1 MKTSMNDIEK
11 AKEILN
17 QYNQC
22 HVASLFDK
30 IDKAKQ
36 EELAKQVL
44 NIDFHK
50 IVELYDNTKK
60 EIEIKDKEIKQLWD
74 DFRQLNCV
82 YKGKN
87 KEFFCKQ
94 IPAKKRYIDVY
105 VENKGRISKINKE
118 MAQEIQMFLATD
130 LSEYLWGKCE

>member
-1 MKTSMNDIEK
+1 MQYLSYVIKKAVDRVVVKEDDFYLQEK
-11 AKEILN
+11 
-17 QYNQC
+17 
-22 HVASLFDK
+22 SF
-30 IDKAKQ
+30 ID
-36 EELAKQVL
+36 LL
-44 NIDFHK
+44 
-50 IVELYDNTKK
+50 
-60 EIEIKDKEIKQLWD
+60 IKDKEIKQLWD

-82 YKGKN
+82 CKGKN

-118 MAQEIQMFLATD
+118 MAQEIQMFLVTD

>member
-1 MKTSMNDIEK
+1 MIFIFKK
-11 AKEILN
+11 R
-17 QYNQC
+17 
-22 HVASLFDK
+22 VF
-30 IDKAKQ
+30 ID
-36 EELAKQVL
+36 LL
-44 NIDFHK
+44 
-50 IVELYDNTKK
+50 
-60 EIEIKDKEIKQLWD
+60 IKDKEIKQLWD
-74 DFRQLNCV
+74 DFRQLSCV

-118 MAQEIQMFLATD
+118 MAQEIQMFLVTN

>member
-1 MKTSMNDIEK
+1 MQYLSYVIKKAVDRVVVKEDDFYLQEK
-11 AKEILN
+11 SFIDLLIKAAM
-17 QYNQC
+17 QYMSQ
-22 HVASLFDK
+22 SFR
-30 IDKAKQ
+30 
-36 EELAKQVL
+36 
-44 NIDFHK
+44 
-50 IVELYDNTKK
+50 
-60 EIEIKDKEIKQLWD
+60 IKDKEIKQLWD

-118 MAQEIQMFLATD
+118 MAQEIQMFLVTN

>member
-1 MKTSMNDIEK
+1 MSDIMKSIPFGQLTEW
-11 AKEILN
+11 ILN
-17 QYNQC
+17 EY
-22 HVASLFDK
+22 
-30 IDKAKQ
+30 
-36 EELAKQVL
+36 
-44 NIDFHK
+44 
-50 IVELYDNTKK
+50 KK
-60 EIEIKDKEIKQLWD
+60 LIKDKEIKQLWD
-74 DFRQLNCV
+74 DFRQLSCV

-118 MAQEIQMFLATD
+118 MAQEIQMFLVTN

>member
-1 MKTSMNDIEK
+1 MAVFTGTTIEEAKEK
-11 AKEILN
+11 ARVQLKPTVN
-17 QYNQC
+17 QTIEFTVFQQPR
-22 HVASLFDK
+22 HGFLGIGRRQA
-30 IDKAKQ
+30 
-36 EELAKQVL
+36 QV
-44 NIDFHK
+44 DA
-50 IVELYDNTKK
+50 V
-60 EIEIKDKEIKQLWD
+60 IKDKEIKQLWD
-74 DFRQLNCV
+74 DFRQLSCV

-118 MAQEIQMFLATD
+118 MAQKIQMFLVTD

>member
-1 MKTSMNDIEK
+1 MIFIFKKKS
-11 AKEILN
+11 
-17 QYNQC
+17 
-22 HVASLFDK
+22 F
-30 IDKAKQ
+30 ID
-36 EELAKQVL
+36 LL
-44 NIDFHK
+44 
-50 IVELYDNTKK
+50 
-60 EIEIKDKEIKQLWD
+60 IKDKEIKQLWD
-74 DFRQLNCV
+74 DFRQLSCV

-94 IPAKKRYIDVY
+94 ISAKKRYIDVY

>member
-1 MKTSMNDIEK
+1 MVCDPTLLWS
-11 AKEILN
+11 KEE
-17 QYNQC
+17 YN
-22 HVASLFDK
+22 L
-30 IDKAKQ
+30 
-36 EELAKQVL
+36 L
-44 NIDFHK
+44 
-50 IVELYDNTKK
+50 
-60 EIEIKDKEIKQLWD
+60 IKDKEIKQLWD

>member
-1 MKTSMNDIEK
+1 MQYLSYVIKKAVDRGVVKEDDFYLQEK
-11 AKEILN
+11 
-17 QYNQC
+17 
-22 HVASLFDK
+22 SF
-30 IDKAKQ
+30 ID
-36 EELAKQVL
+36 LL
-44 NIDFHK
+44 
-50 IVELYDNTKK
+50 
-60 EIEIKDKEIKQLWD
+60 IKDKEIKQLWD
-74 DFRQLNCV
+74 DFRKLNCD

-94 IPAKKRYIDVY
+94 IPDKKRYIDVY